1 MPLFNVFKS
10 LPFGSSRKFA
20 PPPSFAFIFPK
31 TGTAS
36 MVNVAVGVSVTG
48 NVTSIVNGTALGERV
63 SLVEVTTFGVEV
75 FEGAGMLVVVA
86 GRLGIKDGSGLG

>member
-1 MPLFNVFKS
+1 
-10 LPFGSSRKFA
+10 
-20 PPPSFAFIFPK
+20 
-31 TGTAS
+31 